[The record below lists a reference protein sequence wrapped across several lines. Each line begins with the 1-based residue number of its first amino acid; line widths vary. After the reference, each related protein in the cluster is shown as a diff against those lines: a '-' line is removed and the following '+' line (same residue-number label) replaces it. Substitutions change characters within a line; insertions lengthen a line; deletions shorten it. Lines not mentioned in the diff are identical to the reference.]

1 MSIARP
7 ETMEQTYCYIM
18 LPLEWPGVHLLA
30 YSGNIDPSDL
40 AEHLMRIVEG
50 HVSGLP
56 GATGRCFSV
65 VGIELTIQRVE
76 EIGYACD
83 CCGVI
88 DPNMRVCGNCR
99 FTRYCSRMCQRAR
112 WRDHRDTCSRIARVY
127 TREHRR
133 RRRQRLNY
141 YGYVSA
147 YTFHSWYTMARL
159 S

>member
-1 MSIARP
+1 MSIALP
-7 ETMEQTYCYIM
+7 ETLEQTYCYIM

-40 AEHLMRIVEG
+40 AAHVMRIVEG
-50 HVSGLP
+50 HASVLP

-65 VGIELTIQRVE
+65 VGIEFTLERVE

-83 CCGVI
+83 CCGGI
-88 DPNMRVCGNCR
+88 DPNMQVCRNCR
-99 FTRYCSRMCQRAR
+99 FTRYCSRRCQRAR
-112 WRDHRDTCSRIARVY
+112 WREHRDTCCRIARVY
-127 TREHRR
+127 DRR

-147 YTFHSWYTMARL
+147 STFHSWYTMLR
-159 S
+159 SS

>member
-1 MSIARP
+1 MSIALRW
-7 ETMEQTYCYIM
+7 TMEQNYCYIM

-50 HVSGLP
+50 HLSVLP

-65 VGIELTIQRVE
+65 VGIEFTLERVE

-88 DPNMRVCGNCR
+88 DPNMRVCANCR
-99 FTRYCSRMCQRAR
+99 FTRYCSRDCQRAR
-112 WRDHRDTCSRIARVY
+112 WREHRDTCPRIARVY
-127 TREHRR
+127 DRR

-147 YTFHSWYTMARL
+147 STFHSWYTMLRSL
-159 S
+159 